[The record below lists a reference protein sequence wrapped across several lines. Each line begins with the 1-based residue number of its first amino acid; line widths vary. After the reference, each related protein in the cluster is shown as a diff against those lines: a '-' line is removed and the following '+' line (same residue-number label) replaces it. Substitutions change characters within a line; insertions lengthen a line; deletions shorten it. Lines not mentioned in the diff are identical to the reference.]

1 MKCENCSR
9 LNGKRNFQIRKC
21 PLCDKKPTIAH
32 SKPSV
37 KSIVNKKTTTTTT
50 TTVSKTDLEESL
62 NEVTSIKTK
71 LDENRELK
79 LKLGLDR
86 LSLLR
91 DEINSKAKEI
101 ITAIQKKQM
110 KLLTETKNIELHL
123 RKKYMLSAFDSDLDA
138 KTTEAKFILSRT
150 GLPDYVIESLMDELL
165 KIKPELTERLFLFE
179 KCLDDDYEF
188 VSKLSAETELCEFG
202 EIISKK
208 EVSTQNRRRRKDS
221 TYNNVSFIMSYFRIS
236 YSSLFSS

>member
-21 PLCDKKPTIAH
+21 PLCDKKPAVTH
-32 SKPSV
+32 STAKSTV
-37 KSIVNKKTTTTTT
+37 KSTVNKPI
-50 TTVSKTDLEESL
+50 VSKSDLEESL
-62 NEVTSIKTK
+62 NEITSIKAK
-71 LDENRELK
+71 LDENREIK

-86 LSLLR
+86 LSMLR
-91 DEINSKAKEI
+91 DEINNKANEI

-123 RKKYMLSAFDSDLDA
+123 RKKYMLSKFDSDLDA
-138 KTTEAKFILSRT
+138 KTSEAKFILSRA
-150 GLPDYVIESLMDELL
+150 GLPDYVIDGLMDEFL
-165 KIKPELTERLFLFE
+165 KLKPELTERLFLLE

-188 VSKLSAETELCEFG
+188 VSKISTETDICEFG

-208 EVSTQNRRRRKDS
+208 GV
-221 TYNNVSFIMSYFRIS
+221 IS
-236 YSSLFSS
+236 